1 MKIRCNNCYKVL
13 NNDEVWCTR
22 CGAHSDEVEEIMK
35 SGITPIDESEIGKKS
50 IIMYLLFA
58 FVINGFLDV
67 LFGVV
72 FNSVNSG
79 YDLGDVGQNL
89 PLALTTFSSINS
101 LMIVGIILA
110 PIVFLINYKDLKEY
124 FRIEFN
130 KKSITSLVIG
140 VIIVT
145 LFAFL
150 TKYTNINFIVP
161 YFKDFLMNHPQE
173 MLLSGSVS
181 TFKIIII
188 LLLFVII
195 EEIVFRKA
203 FISWLDQTTLLP
215 DGVIIDLQTLLS
227 TALQVLCFLLLVSTS
242 ISNYIYFILSNLCFN
257 ALLAVNYY
265 HNNRNIFINL
275 IIRVVFI
282 ILLVIIL

>member
-140 VIIVT
+140 VIIMT
-145 LFAFL
+145 FFAFL

>member
-1 MKIRCNNCYKVL
+1 MKIRCNNCYNVL

-145 LFAFL
+145 FFAFL

>member
-145 LFAFL
+145 FFAFL